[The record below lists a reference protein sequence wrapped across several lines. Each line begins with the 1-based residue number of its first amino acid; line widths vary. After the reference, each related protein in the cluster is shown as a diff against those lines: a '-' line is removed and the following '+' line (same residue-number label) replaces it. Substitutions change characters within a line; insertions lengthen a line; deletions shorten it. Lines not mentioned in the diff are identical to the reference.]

1 MDNNNQTIKLTEEMI
16 QSLISTAVIATT
28 TALREMSPTHQDLT
42 QKQKNQND
50 QLYHLEVQWKNGDI
64 SLENGTDTR
73 NLQESKMMNYET
85 NFLIA
90 LISHTVKPPST
101 RSQFARN
108 SDCMH
113 LFCSSFPVTR
123 YCGFADIC

>member
-73 NLQESKMMNYET
+73 NLQESKMMNYQT
-85 NFLIA
+85 NFLNAAMKTYSWLYTEQLVQIFHKKMN
-90 LISHTVKPPST
+90 L
-101 RSQFARN
+101 QF
-108 SDCMH
+108 
-113 LFCSSFPVTR
+113 
-123 YCGFADIC
+123 